1 MGRVPASRRSRDSY
15 HHASDATV
23 RFLSLHWDDAPLF
36 AVEILWRAHDP
47 VAFGWC
53 QGADATDANTSP
65 SSHGVHAR
73 AALLTELHLALVAI
87 SDVIPAWTLQHWND
101 HPKRTQTGVIEMLA
115 AAHEHC
121 RAATVA
127 NRP

>member
-1 MGRVPASRRSRDSY
+1 MQPSDSYLCTGMTLRSSRSRS
-15 HHASDATV
+15 S
-23 RFLSLHWDDAPLF
+23 
-36 AVEILWRAHDP
+36 
-47 VAFGWC
+47 
-53 QGADATDANTSP
+53 GARTTRSPSAGAKVPTQQTPNTSP